1 MPIIELVFY
10 FFGAI
15 LVLSALSVVTV
26 GNPVYAVLFLVLSFF
41 SAACIWLLLEAEFL
55 AITLVLVY
63 VGAVMVLF
71 LFVVMMLDVRT
82 PSLKSASLARFLPVG
97 LLVAFAMALQM
108 FLVIWTRGL
117 EAVPMP
123 EPRPEGYSHIGELGL
138 LLYTEY
144 LFAFEIAAVLLLVA
158 IIAAIMLTHR
168 KRDKTKYQ
176 DPSRQVRVTRG
187 ERVRLVSM
195 AAEGDQPTA
204 AQASERRD
212 GEGG

>member
-10 FFGAI
+10 LFGAI
-15 LVLSALSVVTV
+15 LIASALSVVTV
-26 GNPVYAVLFLVLSFF
+26 GNPVYAALFLVLSFF

-82 PSLKSASLARFLPVG
+82 PSLRSASMSRFLPVG
-97 LLVAFAMALQM
+97 LLVAFTMALQM

-117 EAVPMP
+117 ETVPMP
-123 EPRPEGYSHIGELGL
+123 APNPEGYSHIGALGL
-138 LLYTEY
+138 LLYTDY

-168 KRDKTKYQ
+168 KRDNTKHQ
-176 DPSRQVRVTRG
+176 DPSRQVQVKRA

-195 AAEGDQPTA
+195 PAEGAPQGM
-204 AQASERRD
+204 QAGERRD

>member
-10 FFGAI
+10 LFGTI

-26 GNPVYAVLFLVLSFF
+26 GNPVYAALFLVLSFF
-41 SAACIWLLLEAEFL
+41 SAACIWLLMQAEFL
-55 AITLVLVY
+55 AITLILVY

-82 PSLKSASLARFLPVG
+82 APLKKGFTKFLPVG
-97 LLVAFAMALQM
+97 VLVAFAMALQM

-117 EAVPMP
+117 ETVQMP
-123 EPRPEGYSHIGELGL
+123 APEPEGYSHIGALGL

-168 KRDKTKYQ
+168 RRESTKHQ
-176 DPSRQVRVTRG
+176 DPSRQVRIKRA

-195 AAEGDQPTA
+195 AAEQTVPDRDRS
-204 AQASERRD
+204 AQESE
-212 GEGG
+212 GS

>member
-10 FFGAI
+10 LFGTI

-26 GNPVYAVLFLVLSFF
+26 GNPVYAALFLVLSFF
-41 SAACIWLLLEAEFL
+41 SAACIWLLMQAEFL
-55 AITLVLVY
+55 AITLILVY

-71 LFVVMMLDVRT
+71 LFVVMMLDVRSPPIRKGLT
-82 PSLKSASLARFLPVG
+82 KSLPVG

-117 EAVPMP
+117 ETVQVPVP
-123 EPRPEGYSHIGELGL
+123 EPDGYSHIGALGL

-144 LFAFEIAAVLLLVA
+144 LFAFEIAAVILLVA
-158 IIAAIMLTHR
+158 IVAAIMLTHR
-168 KRDKTKYQ
+168 QRQSSKHQ
-176 DPSRQVRVTRG
+176 DPSRQVRVKRA

-195 AAEGDQPTA
+195 APEPQGSDGDR
-204 AQASERRD
+204 SRRE

>member
-10 FFGAI
+10 LFGTI
-15 LVLSALSVVTV
+15 LILAALGVVTV
-26 GNPVYAVLFLVLSFF
+26 GNPVYAALYLVLAFF
-41 SAACIWLLLEAEFL
+41 SAACIWLLLQAEFL
-55 AITLVLVY
+55 AIVLVLVY

-71 LFVVMMLDVRT
+71 LFVVMMLDVKTAPLREGFT
-82 PSLKSASLARFLPVG
+82 RFLPVG

-123 EPRPEGYSHIGELGL
+123 QPQPEGYSHTAELGL
-138 LLYTEY
+138 LLYTDY

-168 KRDKTKYQ
+168 RRPNTKHQ
-176 DPSRQVRVTRG
+176 DPSRQVRVTRE

-195 AAEGDQPTA
+195 PAEGGSSAGSDA
-204 AQASERRD
+204 ARKR
-212 GEGG
+212 GEGS